1 MLVEAFEHRPHGDDL
16 GDDAE
21 HDAAGQCEKKADR
34 HRQT

>member
-21 HDAAGQCEKKADR
+21 HDAAGQCQEEADR
-34 HRQT
+34 HRQP